1 MFKVWYDAV
10 RQRPSVRATLV
21 DEKELIRNYSNYADG
36 TATSDVAQRF
46 GNGSTGADAVV
57 NSASQDDLVVMNEQD
72 YNGGYEY
79 NGNYL

>member
-1 MFKVWYDAV
+1 M
-10 RQRPSVRATLV
+10 RQRPSVSATLV

-46 GNGSTGADAVV
+46 GNGSTGGAAEAVV
-57 NSASQDDLVVMNEQD
+57 SSTSHEDLEIMNEQD

>member
-1 MFKVWYDAV
+1 MWYDAV
-10 RQRPSVRATLV
+10 RQRPSVSATLV

-46 GNGSTGADAVV
+46 GNGSTGGAAEAVV
-57 NSASQDDLVVMNEQD
+57 NSASHEDLEIMNEQD